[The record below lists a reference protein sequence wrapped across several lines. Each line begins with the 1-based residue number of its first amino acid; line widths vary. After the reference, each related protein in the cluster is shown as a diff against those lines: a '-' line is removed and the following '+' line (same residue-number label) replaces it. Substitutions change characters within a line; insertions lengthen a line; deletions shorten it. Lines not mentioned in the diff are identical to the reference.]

1 MYAEIPEIKVLIK
14 NYEVELTM
22 KTTKIYDNDS
32 QCRAAGGRCSG
43 ADEQEKTQRIASGS
57 AQDDNVFGREQD
69 LKGAAYE

>member
-1 MYAEIPEIKVLIK
+1 
-14 NYEVELTM
+14 M

-32 QCRAAGGRCSG
+32 QCRAAGGRYSG

-57 AQDDNVFGREQD
+57 AQDDNVFDREQD